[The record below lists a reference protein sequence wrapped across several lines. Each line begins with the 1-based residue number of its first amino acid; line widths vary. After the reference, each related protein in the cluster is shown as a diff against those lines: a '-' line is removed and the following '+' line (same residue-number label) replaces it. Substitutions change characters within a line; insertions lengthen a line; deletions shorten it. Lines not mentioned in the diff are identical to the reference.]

1 MEHAHSSLANA
12 VHLRRSCK
20 ILDLERMPHRALVL
34 HITAEA
40 VNHFFAA
47 WDIHIELSV
56 LVRAVGRLPQVVQ
69 SDRARVARESLRKTL
84 GCIFTTAALAKAAA
98 VQAAPAR
105 AAIVPESTRLEEV
118 LFHSH
123 IEDTLHEHICD
134 EYVAARS
141 LHLGGMQ
148 FGDAIARPL
157 TAANNPAE
165 RVAESLVRF
174 AL

>member
-1 MEHAHSSLANA
+1 MQQGTRKDIDKNRCRC
-12 VHLRRSCK
+12 VG
-20 ILDLERMPHRALVL
+20 EREIAP
-34 HITAEA
+34 AEA

-105 AAIVPESTRLEEV
+105 AAIVPESTRLIV
-118 LFHSH
+118 
-123 IEDTLHEHICD
+123 
-134 EYVAARS
+134 V
-141 LHLGGMQ
+141 G
-148 FGDAIARPL
+148 
-157 TAANNPAE
+157 
-165 RVAESLVRF
+165 
-174 AL
+174 